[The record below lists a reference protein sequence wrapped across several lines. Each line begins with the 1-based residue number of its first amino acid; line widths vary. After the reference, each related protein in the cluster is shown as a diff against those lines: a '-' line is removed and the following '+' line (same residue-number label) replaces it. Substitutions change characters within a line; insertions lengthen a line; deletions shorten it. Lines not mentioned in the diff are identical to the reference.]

1 LTVPKVKTEM
11 AKIES
16 YRCNRIYVAWTE
28 GTGNQNNILVTR
40 SGDEGNTFD
49 KPLKLNYNNS
59 INPEL
64 IHISNE
70 NSTGLSWTEYDNQ
83 TEEVYFARIR
93 DLK

>member
-1 LTVPKVKTEM
+1 M
-11 AKIES
+11 IGSA
-16 YRCNRIYVAWTE
+16 
-28 GTGNQNNILVTR
+28 
-40 SGDEGNTFD
+40 DDGNTFD

-70 NSTGLSWTEYDNQ
+70 NSTGLSWTDYGNQ
-83 TEEVYFARIR
+83 TEDVYFARIG